1 MGTRIQ
7 YAMNALATTPTSNSF
22 SVSKI
27 DVWNYFRSKALK
39 EYLESS
45 VANSKFK
52 ESMARRMIEQQK
64 LESIKMTML
73 MHEDIFKHQVR
84 ELHRLYNIQKVLTV
98 EMRNQETSKQEDKF
112 WVVPI
117 TTTGSDHTSNYSYFL
132 NRHQPTTTPCN
143 QKIHIQS
150 VLIEN
155 NMSSRERSGS
165 CSGDQDQTL
174 ARMPKLGFDLERQP
188 VIEAHQTGPSSYV
201 AMTNYQTGKRRSSEE
216 SDVELTLSIGGG
228 CKREKKSMITSEIGG
243 ESGGSNTSVGNSS
256 ASTIDQQ
263 NKWLFQGLSLNR
275 T

>member
-1 MGTRIQ
+1 M
-7 YAMNALATTPTSNSF
+7 
-22 SVSKI
+22 
-27 DVWNYFRSKALK
+27 
-39 EYLESS
+39 
-45 VANSKFK
+45 
-52 ESMARRMIEQQK
+52 
-64 LESIKMTML
+64 
-73 MHEDIFKHQVR
+73 QVR

-98 EMRNQETSKQEDKF
+98 EMRNQETSKQEDKY
-112 WVVPI
+112 WVVPM
-117 TTTGSDHTSNYSYFL
+117 TTTGSDHTSNYSYFF

-143 QKIHIQS
+143 QKIHVQS

-155 NMSSRERSGS
+155 NLSSRERRGS

-188 VIEAHQTGPSSYV
+188 VFEEHQTGPSSYA
-201 AMTNYQTGKRRSSEE
+201 AMTNYQTGKGRSSEE

-228 CKREKKSMITSEIGG
+228 CKREKKSMITSEIGD
-243 ESGGSNTSVGNSS
+243 ECGGSNTAVGNSS